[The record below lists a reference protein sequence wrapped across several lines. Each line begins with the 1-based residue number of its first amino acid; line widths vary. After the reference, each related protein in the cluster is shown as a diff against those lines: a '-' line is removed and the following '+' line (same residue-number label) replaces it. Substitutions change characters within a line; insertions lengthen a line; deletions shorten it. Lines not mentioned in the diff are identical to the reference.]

1 VTTAVHTKT
10 TWTITATS
18 GLAVTGYLPPW
29 AQEDPSEAGVPV
41 GRLGKV
47 LADIC
52 HWAEF
57 PELRAQADHLDH
69 QVRPALTAARADWA
83 ASGRRYAG

>member
-57 PELRAQADHLDH
+57 PGQRMR
-69 QVRPALTAARADWA
+69 VARDGGPGTDAVVLGGSIDCHP
-83 ASGRRYAG
+83 